1 VPLQEVCRI
10 VPESAMIHGKD
21 VVLYELKEGII
32 QRLSTYKNMPS
43 DENFLNNEISRGNE
57 LFDEL
62 LILEDKYQLGKSQCQ

>member
-1 VPLQEVCRI
+1 LQEVCRI
-10 VPESAMIHGKD
+10 VPESAMIQGKD

-32 QRLSTYKNMPS
+32 QCLPTYKNMPS

-62 LILEDKYQLGKSQCQ
+62 LILEDKYSVSRFF